1 MIEQHEE
8 QHEREEPPSLKVEL
22 GKKCRKALERQV
34 LEGVKIDRFKGITVN
49 RKGAWGQNWPSN
61 FTIEGQGDT

>member
-49 RKGAWGQNWPSN
+49 RKR
-61 FTIEGQGDT
+61 